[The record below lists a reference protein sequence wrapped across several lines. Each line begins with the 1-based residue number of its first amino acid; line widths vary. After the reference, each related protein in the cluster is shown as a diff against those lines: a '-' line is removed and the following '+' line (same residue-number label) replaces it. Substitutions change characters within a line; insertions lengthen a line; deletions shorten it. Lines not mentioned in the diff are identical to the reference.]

1 MSLINKVYR
10 CKYTKIWL
18 YISEI
23 TDCYNLGNIET
34 NTGNTGGGIVGY
46 TVNSIEYCYNKGEI
60 SLSRGSAGGIAGY
73 IDGATLS
80 FCYNMGKAFR
90 AGKCRNSYQRV
101 EVRRGERWT
110 DVPGV
115 PAMKK

>member
-1 MSLINKVYR
+1 ML
-10 CKYTKIWL
+10 
-18 YISEI
+18 EI
-23 TDCYNLGNIET
+23 G
-34 NTGNTGGGIVGY
+34 VS
-46 TVNSIEYCYNKGEI
+46 VF
-60 SLSRGSAGGIAGY
+60 
-73 IDGATLS
+73 LS

>member
-1 MSLINKVYR
+1 
-10 CKYTKIWL
+10 
-18 YISEI
+18 
-23 TDCYNLGNIET
+23 
-34 NTGNTGGGIVGY
+34 
-46 TVNSIEYCYNKGEI
+46 
-60 SLSRGSAGGIAGY
+60 
-73 IDGATLS
+73 
-80 FCYNMGKAFR
+80 MGKAFR